1 MYGDAVTVSHWHP
14 AIRFAWYGSRNMVRL
29 IWFACMACFP
39 SDLLF
44 TNVDHVRR
52 RCTETPGSAGPGL
65 KGEWSAYAD
74 FVSI

>member
-1 MYGDAVTVSHWHP
+1 
-14 AIRFAWYGSRNMVRL
+14 
-29 IWFACMACFP
+29 MACFF

-74 FVSI
+74 FVSV